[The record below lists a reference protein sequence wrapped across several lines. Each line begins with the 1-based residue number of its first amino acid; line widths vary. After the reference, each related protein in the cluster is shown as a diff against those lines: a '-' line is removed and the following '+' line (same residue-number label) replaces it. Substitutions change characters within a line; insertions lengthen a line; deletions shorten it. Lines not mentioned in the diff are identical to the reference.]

1 MILSENWKKWNA
13 DSSQLVLLGTDIA
26 EEEGGYKLM
35 ADLPGFNKED
45 IHVDVDGDKLTI
57 SAERGNENEEKKEGY
72 IRRERS
78 YGSYKRSF
86 DISAID
92 SDAITG
98 DYNNGVLTLHL
109 PKKVIATP
117 EAKRIELS

>member
-1 MILSENWKKWNA
+1 MFGLSTRRYNNGLFNYDPFRELEEMERRFFSA
-13 DSSQLVLLGTDIA
+13 GPAALAFGTDIA
-26 EEEGGYKLM
+26 EEEGGY
-35 ADLPGFNKED
+35 
-45 IHVDVDGDKLTI
+45 I